1 MGSQGEVLGRRIPR
15 ETYLVR
21 LGVARRVR
29 NAGGRRYPT
38 PTKIEGHRH
47 PSETAEHFLEVDF
60 RALSARP
67 LGTLTPRCLLSAR
80 RTRRVALRGGRLD
93 RTSTAANLGRAQI
106 SAPAART
113 AAYDHHLR
121 RLRRA
126 LLSGRANICC
136 HSVYTCTSA
145 PALKRD
151 DSETNPKILDACGE
165 QFHTLFTPSALP
177 RTCAFRRRAI

>member
-1 MGSQGEVLGRRIPR
+1 MPRSGELERGTSADKTCDSTHAKHLAVSSISEITIWDPRARCWVVGYHAKRISFDSAWHAEFEMPGGVGILR
-15 ETYLVR
+15 QRKSRVTATPVR
-21 LGVARRVR
+21 L
-29 NAGGRRYPT
+29 
-38 PTKIEGHRH
+38 
-47 PSETAEHFLEVDF
+47 PSTFLEVDF

-126 LLSGRANICC
+126 LLSGRANI
-136 HSVYTCTSA
+136 
-145 PALKRD
+145 
-151 DSETNPKILDACGE
+151 
-165 QFHTLFTPSALP
+165 
-177 RTCAFRRRAI
+177 